1 MRQFFHVP
9 NNYFLSHSVG
19 CQLNTLPAFMQSTY
33 FDPWKNAGGDA
44 WPAWLDILNL
54 YRTELA
60 NYLGVRQSDICPQ
73 TNVSSALTKAL
84 YSLPKRTGRKTI
96 LLSPSD
102 FPTIGFALK
111 QAEKSGYQLRFVE
124 GDVTDV
130 QSWRDAMDDSVQLVH
145 ITHAISNTSQLLPV
159 KDICVLAREMEIFSV
174 VDIAQSVGIVPINL
188 ADWDPDFSIGTGV
201 KFLCGGPGACFLY
214 VNPNIIERCE
224 PIDVGWFS
232 HENPFEMDIHNFK
245 YAPDALR
252 FWGGTPSPAP
262 FTATLHSLQ
271 YWQEPEN
278 NNAPEIAQTHLSLL
292 SSTIPDAALISP
304 RNASARGGTLVVAP
318 QKRQGLRDALAAQNI
333 KHDERQEGFRFSVH
347 GYTPVDD
354 VLLLKTIFEDVF

>member
-19 CQLNTLPAFMQSTY
+19 CQLKTLPSFIQKSY
-33 FDPWKNAGGDA
+33 FEPWQNSGGDA

-54 YRTELA
+54 FRTKLA
-60 NYLGVRQSDICPQ
+60 SYLGVKQSDICPQ
-73 TNVSSALTKAL
+73 TNVSSALTKVL
-84 YSLPKRTGRKTI
+84 YSLPKRTERKTI
-96 LLSPSD
+96 LLSPND

-111 QAEKSGYQLRFVE
+111 QAEKSGYLLRFVK
-124 GDVTDV
+124 GDITDV
-130 QSWRDAMDDSVQLVH
+130 QNWKDAMDASVQLVH

-159 KDICVLAREMEIFSV
+159 KEICALAREKEIYSV

-188 ADWDPDFSIGTGV
+188 GDWDADFSIGTSV

-214 VNPNIIERCE
+214 VNSNINEQCE

-262 FTATLHSLQ
+262 FTAALHSLQ
-271 YWQEPEN
+271 FWQKPEN
-278 NNAPEIAQTHLSLL
+278 KNASEITQTHLDLL
-292 SSTIPDAALISP
+292 SNTIPDAALVSP
-304 RNASARGGTLVVAP
+304 RNTNSRGGTLVVSP
-318 QKRQGLRDALAAQNI
+318 QKRLTLRTALADQNI
-333 KHDERQEGFRFSVH
+333 KHDERKEGFRFSVH
-347 GYTPVDD
+347 GYTPQDD
-354 VLLLKTIFEDVF
+354 VDLLKLIFEDVF

>member
-1 MRQFFHVP
+1 MHQFFHVP

-19 CQLNTLPAFMQSTY
+19 CQLKTLPQYMQQSF
-33 FDPWKNAGGDA
+33 FDPWKNSDGDA
-44 WPAWLDILNL
+44 WPVWLDTLNL
-54 YRTELA
+54 FRTELA
-60 NYLGVRQSDICPQ
+60 RYLGVKQSDICPQ
-73 TNVSSALTKAL
+73 TNVSSALTKVL
-84 YSLPKRTGRKTI
+84 YSLPKRVDRKTI

-111 QAEKSGYQLRFVE
+111 QAEKSGYQLRFVK
-124 GDVTDV
+124 GDITDV
-130 QSWRDAMDDSVQLVH
+130 QSWEDAMDDSVQLVH

-159 KDICVLAREMEIFSV
+159 KDICSLAREKEIFSI

-188 ADWDPDFSIGTGV
+188 ANWDVDFSIGTGV
-201 KFLCGGPGACFLY
+201 KFLCAGPGACFLY

-262 FTATLHSLQ
+262 FTSALHSLQ
-271 YWQEPEN
+271 FWQKTEN
-278 NNAPEIAQTHLSLL
+278 KNAAKITQTYLSHLSN
-292 SSTIPDAALISP
+292 SIPDTALISP
-304 RNASARGGTLVVAP
+304 RNESMRGGTLVVAP
-318 QKRQGLRDALAAQNI
+318 HNRQDLRKALAEQNI

-347 GYTPVDD
+347 GYTPPED
-354 VLLLKTIFEDVF
+354 VHLLKSIFEDLF